1 MANLK
6 NRTYHDLSFTHL
18 TATNMGDLIPIYCEE
33 IYPGDT
39 FDYQAVVKAQFEAL
53 LGNAF
58 INVDV
63 FLHAFFVPNRLNFD
77 GWEDFISGGLDG
89 QNATVP
95 PTIEA
100 PEGGFTKYSLAD
112 FFGFPLGKAGIK
124 VSALPFRAYNLIY
137 NEFYRNQDLQEA
149 LGWTD
154 APGIDNVSN
163 LAVQKRNWM
172 KDYFTSS
179 LPFQQRGPA
188 VTIPVGANNAP
199 VVGNGIALGLTDGS
213 NLAGLSSFGSGASGN
228 AEGYLRPVTTS
239 YGLDVGVTSSGPS
252 GTNRLK
258 TNIVAGVTTDP
269 TKSGLIADLAS
280 ATGITIEQLRLS
292 ERIQFFME
300 KTARSGVKYID
311 LLRAFFGVKSSDAR
325 LQRPEFL
332 GGGRAPVIVTEVLQT
347 SATTSTSPQGN
358 IAGHA
363 VSLQRIPRIRKS
375 FEEHGI
381 LMVLCSV
388 MPRTGYM
395 QGINRK
401 WTRTNRYDY
410 WWDVFERLGE
420 QAILNKEIF
429 AQGPSVT
436 DNLGNPV
443 DDNVFGYAPRY
454 DELRQN
460 ESLVTSDMR
469 DNLSF
474 MHLMRQ
480 FDSLPTLSS
489 DFVKAN
495 VPTRIFATEKDD
507 DKHVWLHVYNKV
519 DTLREIGP
527 RRGAGLI
534 SI

>member
-63 FLHAFFVPNRLNFD
+63 FLHAFFVPNRLNFK

-89 QNATVP
+89 QDTTVP

-100 PEGGFTKYSLAD
+100 PDGGFTKYSLAD

-137 NEFYRNQDLQEA
+137 NEFYRNWDLQEA

-154 APGIDNVSN
+154 EPGVDTVSN

-188 VTIPVGANNAP
+188 VTIPVGASSAP
-199 VVGNGIALGLTDGS
+199 VDVFMEKNGSRVLINGQTAAGTAAYDQTTVSNTVVGRLLTNSSGFGS
-213 NLAGLSSFGSGASGN
+213 NVALVGS
-228 AEGYLRPVTTS
+228 
-239 YGLDVGVTSSGPS
+239 
-252 GTNRLK
+252 
-258 TNIVAGVTTDP
+258 
-269 TKSGLIADLAS
+269 ADLEQ

-401 WTRTNRYDY
+401 WSRTNRYDY

-429 AQGPSVT
+429 AQGPSVV
-436 DNLGNPV
+436 DDLGNVV
-443 DDNVFGYAPRY
+443 DEKVFGYAPRY

-460 ESLVTSDMR
+460 ESMVTSDMR

-474 MHLMRQ
+474 MHLMRK
-480 FDSLPTLSS
+480 FDELPTLSG

-495 VPTRIFATEKDD
+495 VPTRIFATEQEE
-507 DKHVWLHVYNKV
+507 DKHVWLHIYNKV
-519 DTLREIGP
+519 DTLREVGP

>member
-63 FLHAFFVPNRLNFD
+63 FLHAFFVPNRLNFK
-77 GWEDFISGGLDG
+77 GWEDFISGGVDG

-100 PEGGFTKYSLAD
+100 PSGGFTKYSLAD

-137 NEFYRNQDLQEA
+137 NEFYRNWDLQEA

-154 APGIDNVSN
+154 EPGVDTVSN

-188 VTIPVGANNAP
+188 VTIPVGASNAP
-199 VVGNGIALGLTDGS
+199 VKYDTMQTGINLTGVDSTKPGHQAIFRTDGTNQWTYKTSDSGS
-213 NLAGLSSFGSGASGN
+213 NSGI
-228 AEGYLRPVTTS
+228 P
-239 YGLDVGVTSSGPS
+239 
-252 GTNRLK
+252 
-258 TNIVAGVTTDP
+258 
-269 TKSGLIADLAS
+269 LIADLSS

-395 QGINRK
+395 QGLSRK

-420 QAILNKEIF
+420 QAILNKEIY

-436 DNLGNPV
+436 DVSGNPI
-443 DDNVFGYAPRY
+443 DDKVFGYAPRY

-460 ESLVTSDMR
+460 ESMVTSDMR

-474 MHLMRQ
+474 MHLMRK
-480 FDSLPTLSS
+480 FDSLPTLSGN
-489 DFVKAN
+489 FIKAN
-495 VPTRIFATEKDD
+495 VPTRIFATEKED
-507 DKHVWLHVYNKV
+507 DKHVWLHIYNKV